1 MAWVE
6 NGHPISTPLLCA
18 GLPTTRPGCRE
29 PHPAWLWMPPGMGN
43 PQPPWA
49 TCSSAAEA
57 VNKFNNY
64 VVDINIYHKKNKG
77 IETAVPPFA
86 LPLPSV
92 WGWCS
97 QEYLWKMSG
106 FWLAIIKAWAEHIG
120 MCSKVSSRTFAEL
133 WLLKQ
138 CNIPQRKVLC

>member
-1 MAWVE
+1 
-6 NGHPISTPLLCA
+6 
-18 GLPTTRPGCRE
+18 
-29 PHPAWLWMPPGMGN
+29 MPPGMGN

-77 IETAVPPFA
+77 IETAVPPFG

-92 WGWCS
+92 WG
-97 QEYLWKMSG
+97 
-106 FWLAIIKAWAEHIG
+106 
-120 MCSKVSSRTFAEL
+120 
-133 WLLKQ
+133 
-138 CNIPQRKVLC
+138 